1 MIGDVD
7 VPSQSE
13 AFWQRPLGEDG
24 YRARLLG
31 IRSIYIYI
39 YKCV

>member
-24 YRARLLG
+24 YRARLLAKVVD
-31 IRSIYIYI
+31 SFATHND
-39 YKCV
+39 